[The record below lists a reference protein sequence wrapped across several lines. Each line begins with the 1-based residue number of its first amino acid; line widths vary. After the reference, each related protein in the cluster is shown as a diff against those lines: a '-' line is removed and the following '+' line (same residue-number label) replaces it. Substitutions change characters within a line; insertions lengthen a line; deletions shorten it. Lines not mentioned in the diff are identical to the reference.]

1 MRPREL
7 VVSRRTDQGRL
18 AGAVAA
24 QVRSIGTASVVA
36 MGPEAV
42 FVALRAIIT
51 AGEFLRRERP
61 GKELAVALEQRS
73 VERRGSAEEEQ
84 EELDATGPLVEMRL
98 GARLLPRSRVAA
110 DGEEVAVRVAQGTN
124 LYKAA
129 SFVARA
135 VEEGRLVQVR
145 ALR

>member
-7 VVSRRTDQGRL
+7 VVSRRTDRGRL

-36 MGPEAV
+36 MGPESV

-73 VERRGSAEEEQ
+73 VERRGSAEEAPSWRCAWGRGEAAPA
-84 EELDATGPLVEMRL
+84 E
-98 GARLLPRSRVAA
+98 PRGCRRR
-110 DGEEVAVRVAQGTN
+110 G
-124 LYKAA
+124 
-129 SFVARA
+129 
-135 VEEGRLVQVR
+135 GR
-145 ALR
+145 